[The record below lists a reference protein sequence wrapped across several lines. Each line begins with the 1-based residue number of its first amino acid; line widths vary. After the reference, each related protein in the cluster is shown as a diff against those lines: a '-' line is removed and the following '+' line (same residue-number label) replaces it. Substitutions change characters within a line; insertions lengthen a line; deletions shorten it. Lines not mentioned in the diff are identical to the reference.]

1 LTYSNSIIRLLLNR
15 DPIILKNL
23 DFGGFIIALKDLYI
37 LLEGEVTLGIKAKGE
52 VDMTAYSMGKKGE
65 VFGLPSLIK
74 PYRNSV
80 SAICTKRT
88 RVFSIHGEVLR
99 KKSASNKRSRKGS
112 PMKNKI
118 PDNVLK
124 SIFQRKLKRRSI
136 NEDVYQRIKKM
147 ILSGKLT
154 DGQRLIQEEVA
165 LHFNVS
171 RQTIRNAFLQ
181 LEKDKLI
188 ISKLRKGV
196 FVSFRP

>member
-1 LTYSNSIIRLLLNR
+1 
-15 DPIILKNL
+15 
-23 DFGGFIIALKDLYI
+23 
-37 LLEGEVTLGIKAKGE
+37 
-52 VDMTAYSMGKKGE
+52 
-65 VFGLPSLIK
+65 
-74 PYRNSV
+74 
-80 SAICTKRT
+80 
-88 RVFSIHGEVLR
+88 
-99 KKSASNKRSRKGS
+99 
-112 PMKNKI
+112 MKNKI

-124 SIFQRKLKRRSI
+124 SIFQRKLKRRNI

-154 DGQRLIQEEVA
+154 GGQRLIQEEVA